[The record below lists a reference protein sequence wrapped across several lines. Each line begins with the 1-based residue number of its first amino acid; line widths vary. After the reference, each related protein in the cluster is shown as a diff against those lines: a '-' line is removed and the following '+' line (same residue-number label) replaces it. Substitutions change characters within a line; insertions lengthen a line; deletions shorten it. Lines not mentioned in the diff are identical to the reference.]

1 MYGLETVG
9 VSPCFSLSHSF
20 YGGFMPTKEVSVE
33 EILHPIELHY
43 QRSIPEMVLD
53 WTKELVTRLQED
65 YDSNNYTSDR
75 YKFEIQTG
83 RKYHKIYCKNQG
95 VHAFVNKMTGEVFKP
110 ASYKAPAKHV
120 RYDLRRIQQR
130 RECFANAD
138 WAGGYLYLRP

>member
-1 MYGLETVG
+1 MRKLVL
-9 VSPCFSLSHSF
+9 SLPLTF
-20 YGGFMPTKEVSVE
+20 YGGFMPTKELSVE

-65 YDSNNYTSDR
+65 YDANSKAGR

-83 RKYHKIYCKNQG
+83 RKYHKIVAKNQG

-120 RYDLRRIQQR
+120 RYDLRSLKERTR
-130 RECFANAD
+130 CYNNAD
-138 WAGGYLYLRP
+138 WAGSYLYLRG

>member
-1 MYGLETVG
+1 
-9 VSPCFSLSHSF
+9 
-20 YGGFMPTKEVSVE
+20 MPTKKLSAD
-33 EILHPIELHY
+33 EILHPIEQLY

-53 WTKELVTRLQED
+53 WTKQLVTFLQKD
-65 YDSNNYTSDR
+65 YDRNYGKSTAR

-95 VHAFVNKMTGEVFKP
+95 VHAFVNKTTGEVFKP

-120 RYDLRRIQQR
+120 RYDLRRIKQR

-138 WAGGYLYLRP
+138 WAGGYLYLRQ

>member
-1 MYGLETVG
+1 MTTKVKKKLTVKD
-9 VSPCFSLSHSF
+9 VVHP
-20 YGGFMPTKEVSVE
+20 VE
-33 EILHPIELHY
+33 LNY

-53 WTKELVTRLQED
+53 WTNELVTRLQED
-65 YDSNNYTSDR
+65 YDRQYTSGS

-83 RKYHKIYCKNQG
+83 RKYHKIVSKNQG
-95 VHAFVNKMTGEVFKP
+95 VHAFVNKETGEVFKP

-120 RYDLRRIQQR
+120 RYDLRRIKQR

>member
-1 MYGLETVG
+1 
-9 VSPCFSLSHSF
+9 
-20 YGGFMPTKEVSVE
+20 MPTKELSVE

-95 VHAFVNKMTGEVFKP
+95 VHAFVNKETGEVFKP

-120 RYDLRRIQQR
+120 RYDLRRIKARQR
-130 RECFANAD
+130 CFSNAD
-138 WAGGYLYLRP
+138 WAGGYLYLR

>member
-1 MYGLETVG
+1 
-9 VSPCFSLSHSF
+9 
-20 YGGFMPTKEVSVE
+20 MPTKEVSVE
-33 EILHPIELHY
+33 EILHPIEQLY

-53 WTKELVTRLQED
+53 WTKELVTRLQAD
-65 YDSNNYTSDR
+65 YDANSTSGR

-95 VHAFVNKMTGEVFKP
+95 VHAFVNKTTGEVYKP

-120 RYDLRRIQQR
+120 RYDLRIIND
-130 RECFANAD
+130 RERCFSNAD

>member
-1 MYGLETVG
+1 
-9 VSPCFSLSHSF
+9 
-20 YGGFMPTKEVSVE
+20 MPTKEVSVE
-33 EILHPIELHY
+33 EILHPIEQLY

-83 RKYHKIYCKNQG
+83 RKYHKIYAKNQG
-95 VHAFVNKMTGEVFKP
+95 VHAFVNKTTGEVFKP

-120 RYDLRRIQQR
+120 RYDLRRIKD
-130 RECFANAD
+130 RERCFSNAD

>member
-1 MYGLETVG
+1 MA
-9 VSPCFSLSHSF
+9 
-20 YGGFMPTKEVSVE
+20 TKELSVE
-33 EILHPIELHY
+33 EVLHPIELHY

-53 WTKELVTRLQED
+53 WTEQLVTRLQED
-65 YDSNNYTSDR
+65 YDRNAYSSS

-95 VHAFVNKMTGEVFKP
+95 VHAFVNKTTGEVFKP

-120 RYDLRRIQQR
+120 RYDLRIIND
-130 RECFANAD
+130 RERCFSNAD

>member
-1 MYGLETVG
+1 
-9 VSPCFSLSHSF
+9 
-20 YGGFMPTKEVSVE
+20 MPTKEVSVE
-33 EILHPIELHY
+33 DVIHPIEELY

-53 WTKELVTRLQED
+53 WTKELVTRLQAD
-65 YDSNNYTSDR
+65 YDANSKAGR

-83 RKYHKIYCKNQG
+83 RKYHKIVAKNQG
-95 VHAFVNKMTGEVFKP
+95 VHAFVNKTTGEVFKP

-138 WAGGYLYLRP
+138 WAGGYLYLRQ

>member
-1 MYGLETVG
+1 MTLKPVKK
-9 VSPCFSLSHSF
+9 S
-20 YGGFMPTKEVSVE
+20 KEVSVE

-65 YDSNNYTSDR
+65 YDTNSTSGR

-83 RKYHKIYCKNQG
+83 RKYHKINVKNGG
-95 VHAFVNKMTGEVFKP
+95 VHAFVDKNTGEVYKP

-120 RYDLRRIQQR
+120 RYDLRIIKQR
-130 RECFANAD
+130 HACFSNAD
-138 WAGGYLYLRP
+138 WSGSYLYLK